1 MENTDVYELFG
12 TSDMPHMRKLIIHV
26 ALTGNYSMKSANPHV
41 PYGPEEI
48 ADDARKCFNAG
59 ASSFHIHARE
69 SDGKPSCR
77 RELFEEIVAKVR
89 AGCPGAII
97 CVTTSGRVFKTF
109 EQRSAVLDITGDSK
123 PDFASLSLGSMNF
136 PKEPSINS
144 PEMIESLARK
154 MMEKG
159 VRPELEAFETGM
171 VNHAAYLLRKGIL
184 GGPLHFNLFFG
195 LPGTMPGRMVDLVHQ
210 VSSLPRGSTWC
221 AAGGGRFQLPVNA
234 AAILMG
240 GHVRVGLEDNLYY
253 DNEKAVPATN
263 EMLVQRVA
271 RLAKELE
278 RPIAKPEE
286 AREILGLGKKSG

>member
-184 GGPLHFNLFFG
+184 GGPLLSTFSSACQAQC
-195 LPGTMPGRMVDLVHQ
+195 PGGWWTWSTRCQASPGVQHGAQ
-210 VSSLPRGSTWC
+210 
-221 AAGGGRFQLPVNA
+221 QA
-234 AAILMG
+234 AAASSCL
-240 GHVRVGLEDNLYY
+240 
-253 DNEKAVPATN
+253 
-263 EMLVQRVA
+263 
-271 RLAKELE
+271 
-278 RPIAKPEE
+278 
-286 AREILGLGKKSG
+286 